1 MTSSCRPTP
10 ASPTSCADRRRF
22 EPPLG
27 GHAGGM
33 TPLTALPLLALGTGI
48 GIIGLIV
55 IIVIVIILLRVL

>member
-1 MTSSCRPTP
+1 MWRFRP
-10 ASPTSCADRRRF
+10 AR
-22 EPPLG
+22 G
-27 GHAGGM
+27 GHEPGM

>member
-1 MTSSCRPTP
+1 
-10 ASPTSCADRRRF
+10 
-22 EPPLG
+22 
-27 GHAGGM
+27 M